1 MRLFFKIIYY
11 YIMNFINNLYIQI
24 KNVFSDGVF
33 GISLGDLAIILFSI
47 IISLLVRS
55 VVARILVNK
64 VKNIVTKT
72 GNKID
77 DKLFEALVPPFRL
90 LPIVIVFLA
99 ITLYFDIE
107 STLGLYFQ
115 KINNTLSTVFVFWL
129 IHQALIPFSNVFN
142 KLDKILTK
150 GLVLWIVRS
159 LKYLIIFL
167 GIVAVLE
174 VWGIKIGPVIAGLGL
189 FGVAVA
195 LGAQDLFKNLISGI
209 MILLE
214 KRFQLG
220 DVISVPGHT
229 EGTVEHI
236 GFRSTLIR
244 KFDSTP
250 ITIPNYI
257 FAEAPILN
265 YTNRNFRRINWT
277 IGLEYNSTLDQIKK
291 LTDSISSYLSENENF
306 MVNDNYKSYV
316 RLNKF
321 NDSSIDIL
329 IVCFTA
335 TRDWDK
341 YLETKEKLAI
351 EIKRKVEELNLSF
364 AFPSQSIYI
373 EKQ

>member
-1 MRLFFKIIYY
+1 
-11 YIMNFINNLYIQI
+11 MNFIENFYLQI
-24 KNVFSDGVF
+24 LKVFSDGVF
-33 GISLGDLAIILFSI
+33 GISLGNIFVILLSI
-47 IISLLVRS
+47 IISLLIRS
-55 VVARILVNK
+55 VVARVLVNK
-64 VKNIVTKT
+64 LKKIVSKT
-72 GNKID
+72 GNKVD

-90 LPIVIVFLA
+90 LPIVIVFLI

-115 KINNTLSTVFVFWL
+115 KINNTLSTIFVFWL
-129 IHQALIPFSNVFN
+129 IHQALIPFSNLFE
-142 KLDKILTK
+142 KLERILTK
-150 GLVLWIVRS
+150 GLVLWIIKS

-195 LGAQDLFKNLISGI
+195 LGAQDLFKNLISGV

-214 KRFQLG
+214 KRFQIG
-220 DVISVPGHT
+220 DVINVPGHT

-244 KFDSTP
+244 KFDTTP

-265 YTNRNFRRINWT
+265 YTNRNYRRINWT
-277 IGLEYNSTLDQIKK
+277 IGLEYNSTLAQIKK
-291 LTDSISSYLSENENF
+291 FTESISSFIEENENF
-306 MVNDNYKSYV
+306 MVDANYKAFV
-316 RLNKF
+316 RIEKF

-329 IVCFTA
+329 VICFTS
-335 TRDWDK
+335 TKDWDK
-341 YLETKEKLAI
+341 YLKIKEELAI
-351 EIKRKVEELNLSF
+351 NIKENVEKIGLNF

-373 EKQ
+373 EKTENS

>member
-1 MRLFFKIIYY
+1 MNLIDNFYTQIIR
-11 YIMNFINNLYIQI
+11 
-24 KNVFSDGVF
+24 VFNDGVF
-33 GISLGDLAIILFSI
+33 GLNLGNLAIIFVSVI
-47 IISLLVRS
+47 VSLMIRG
-55 VVARILVNK
+55 VVARVLVNK
-64 VKNIVTKT
+64 VKKIVTRT
-72 GNKID
+72 SNKID

-90 LPIVIVFLA
+90 LPIVVVFLA

-107 STLGLYFQ
+107 STLGLYMQ
-115 KINNTLSTVFVFWL
+115 KINNTLSTIFVFWL
-129 IHQALIPFSNVFN
+129 IHQALIPFSNLFN
-142 KLDKILTK
+142 KLESILSK
-150 GLVLWIVRS
+150 GLVLWIIKS

-265 YTNRNFRRINWT
+265 YTNRKFRRINWT
-277 IGLEYNSTLDQIKK
+277 IGLEYNSTLNQLKK
-291 LTDSISSYLSENENF
+291 LTELISSFLSENDNF
-306 MVNDNYKSYV
+306 MVNENYKSFV
-316 RLNKF
+316 RIEKF

-329 IVCFTA
+329 VLCFTS
-335 TRDWDK
+335 TKDWDK
-341 YLETKEKLAI
+341 YLEIKEELAI
-351 EIKRKVEELNLSF
+351 KIKDSVEKIGLNF

-373 EKQ
+373 EKN

>member
-1 MRLFFKIIYY
+1 M
-11 YIMNFINNLYIQI
+11 MDFINNLYLQI
-24 KNVFSDGVF
+24 IRVFSDGVF
-33 GISLGDLAIILFSI
+33 GISLSDLIIIFISI
-47 IISLLVRS
+47 IVSLLVRS
-55 VVARILVNK
+55 IVARVLVNK
-64 VKNIVTKT
+64 VKKIVSKT

-90 LPIVIVFLA
+90 LPVVIVFLA

-107 STLGLYFQ
+107 STLGVYFQ
-115 KINNTLSTVFVFWL
+115 KINNTLSTIFVFWL
-129 IHQALIPFSNVFN
+129 IHQALIPFSDLFN
-142 KLDKILTK
+142 KLENILSK
-150 GLVLWIVRS
+150 GLVLWIVKS

-214 KRFQLG
+214 KRFQIG

-265 YTNRNFRRINWT
+265 YTNRNYRRINWT
-277 IGLEYNSTLDQIKK
+277 IGLEYNSTLVQIKE
-291 LTDSISSYLSENENF
+291 LTQIISSYLKDNDSF
-306 MVNDNYKSYV
+306 MVNDEYKSFV
-316 RLNKF
+316 RIEKF

-329 IVCFTA
+329 IICFTS
-335 TRDWDK
+335 TQDWDK
-341 YLETKEKLAI
+341 YLEIKEDLAVK
-351 EIKRKVEELNLSF
+351 IKDSVEKIGLSF

-373 EKQ
+373 EKTQS

>member
-1 MRLFFKIIYY
+1 MNIIE
-11 YIMNFINNLYIQI
+11 NFYSQI
-24 KNVFSDGVF
+24 KSVFENGVF
-33 GISLGDLAIILFSI
+33 GIRLNDLGIITI
-47 IISLLVRS
+47 S
-55 VVARILVNK
+55 VVIALLIRGIFAKILVLK
-64 VKNIVTKT
+64 VKKCVKKT
-72 GNKID
+72 SNSID
-77 DKLFEALVPPFRL
+77 DKLFDALIPPFKL

-99 ITLYFDIE
+99 ITLYFDIQ

-115 KINNTLSTVFVFWL
+115 KINNTLSTIFVFWL
-129 IHQALIPFSNVFN
+129 IHQALIPLSNFFD
-142 KLDKILTK
+142 KLEKVLSK
-150 GLVLWIVRS
+150 ALVLWIIRS
-159 LKYLIIFL
+159 LRYLIVFL

-214 KRFQLG
+214 KRFHIG
-220 DVISVPGHT
+220 DVINVPGHT

-265 YTNRNFRRINWT
+265 YTNRKNRRIVWT
-277 IGLEYNSTLDQIKK
+277 IGLEYNSKLKQIKNF
-291 LTDSISSYLSENENF
+291 TNNISHYIENSENFVVDENF
-306 MVNDNYKSYV
+306 KSFV
-316 RLNKF
+316 RLDKF

-329 IVCFTA
+329 IYCFTF
-335 TRDWDK
+335 TNDWDK
-341 YLETKEKLAI
+341 YLIIKEELAI
-351 EIKRKVEELNLSF
+351 KIKEEVEKNGLNF

-373 EKQ
+373 EKSTSSL

>member
-1 MRLFFKIIYY
+1 
-11 YIMNFINNLYIQI
+11 MNFIENFYSQI
-24 KNVFSDGVF
+24 IRVFNDGVF
-33 GISLGDLAIILFSI
+33 GISLGDLTIIFVSLIVALLIRSI
-47 IISLLVRS
+47 
-55 VVARILVNK
+55 VAKILVNK
-64 VKNIVTKT
+64 VKNIVSKT

-77 DKLFEALVPPFRL
+77 DKLFEALIPPFRL
-90 LPIVIVFLA
+90 LPIVIAFLA

-107 STLGLYFQ
+107 STLGIYFQ
-115 KINNTLSTVFVFWL
+115 KINNTLSTIFVFWL
-129 IHQALIPFSNVFN
+129 IHQALIPFSNLFN
-142 KLDKILTK
+142 KLENILSK
-150 GLVLWIVRS
+150 GLVLWIVKS

-265 YTNRNFRRINWT
+265 YTNRNFRRVNWT
-277 IGLEYNSTLDQIKK
+277 IGLQYNSTLDQIKK
-291 LTDSISSYLSENENF
+291 LTESISSYLKDNDNF
-306 MVNDNYKSYV
+306 MVNKNYKSFV
-316 RLNKF
+316 RIEKF

-329 IVCFTA
+329 VICFTS
-335 TRDWDK
+335 TKDWDR
-341 YLETKEKLAI
+341 YLEIKEALAMK
-351 EIKRKVEELNLSF
+351 IKDSVEKIGLDF

-373 EKQ
+373 EKN

>member
-1 MRLFFKIIYY
+1 
-11 YIMNFINNLYIQI
+11 MNFIENLYLQI
-24 KNVFSDGVF
+24 LKVFSDGVF
-33 GISLGDLAIILFSI
+33 GMSLGDLAIIFLSI
-47 IISLLVRS
+47 IISLLIRS
-55 VVARILVNK
+55 IVARILVNK
-64 VKNIVTKT
+64 VKSIVSKT

-107 STLGLYFQ
+107 STLGIYFQ
-115 KINNTLSTVFVFWL
+115 KINNTLSTIFVFWL
-129 IHQALIPFSNVFN
+129 IHQAIIPFSNLFN
-142 KLDKILTK
+142 RLEKVLTK
-150 GLVLWIVRS
+150 GLVLWIVKS

-220 DVISVPGHT
+220 DVINVPGHT

-265 YTNRNFRRINWT
+265 YTNRKYRRINWT
-277 IGLEYNSTLDQIKK
+277 IGLEYSSTLDQIKK
-291 LTDSISSYLSENENF
+291 LTDTISSYIDTSEDF
-306 MVNDNYKSYV
+306 IVNDNYKSFV
-316 RLNKF
+316 RLEKF
-321 NDSSIDIL
+321 NHSSIDIL
-329 IVCFTA
+329 VLCFTS
-335 TRDWDK
+335 TKDWNK
-341 YLETKEKLAI
+341 YLEIKEKLGM
-351 EIKRKVEELNLSF
+351 EIKVKVDEIGLNF

-373 EKQ
+373 EKNDI

>member
-1 MRLFFKIIYY
+1 
-11 YIMNFINNLYIQI
+11 MNFIENFYSQFLR
-24 KNVFSDGVF
+24 VFRDGVF
-33 GISLGDLAIILFSI
+33 GISLGDLIIIFGCIIL
-47 IISLLVRS
+47 SLLVRGI
-55 VVARILVNK
+55 VATVLVNK
-64 VKNIVTKT
+64 VKKIVSKT

-90 LPIVIVFLA
+90 LPIVVVFLA

-107 STLGLYFQ
+107 STLGVYLK
-115 KINNTLSTVFVFWL
+115 KINNTLSTIFVFWL
-129 IHQALIPFSNVFN
+129 IHQALIPFSNLFN
-142 KLDKILTK
+142 KLEKILSK
-150 GLVLWIVRS
+150 GLVLWIVKS

-214 KRFQLG
+214 KRFQIG

-265 YTNRNFRRINWT
+265 YTNRNYRRINWT
-277 IGLEYNSTLDQIKK
+277 IGLEYNSTLDQLKK
-291 LTDSISSYLSENENF
+291 LTDNISSYLSQNDNF
-306 MVNDNYKSYV
+306 IVNDTYKSFV
-316 RLNKF
+316 RIEKF

-329 IVCFTA
+329 ILCFTS
-335 TRDWDK
+335 TKDWDK
-341 YLETKEKLAI
+341 YLEIKEELAI
-351 EIKRKVEELNLSF
+351 KIKDNVEKIGLNF
-364 AFPSQSIYI
+364 AFPSHSIYI
-373 EKQ
+373 EKNNSIDNNKT

>member
-1 MRLFFKIIYY
+1 
-11 YIMNFINNLYIQI
+11 MNFIENFYSQI
-24 KNVFSDGVF
+24 LKVFSDGVF
-33 GISLGDLAIILFSI
+33 GISLGNIFIILLSI
-47 IISLLVRS
+47 IISLLIRS
-55 VVARILVNK
+55 VVARVIVNK
-64 VKNIVTKT
+64 LKKIVSKT
-72 GNKID
+72 GNVID
-77 DKLFEALVPPFRL
+77 DKLFEALLPPFRL
-90 LPIVIVFLA
+90 LPIVIVFLI

-115 KINNTLSTVFVFWL
+115 KINNTLSTIFVFWL
-129 IHQALIPFSNVFN
+129 IHQALIPFTNLFE
-142 KLDKILTK
+142 KLERILTK
-150 GLVLWIVRS
+150 GLVLWIIKS

-195 LGAQDLFKNLISGI
+195 LGAQDLFKNLISGV

-214 KRFQLG
+214 KRFQIG
-220 DVISVPGHT
+220 DVINVPGHT

-244 KFDSTP
+244 KFDTTP

-265 YTNRNFRRINWT
+265 YTNRNYRRIYWT
-277 IGLEYNSTLDQIKK
+277 IGLEYNSTLDQIKT
-291 LTDSISSYLSENENF
+291 LTESISSFLKENENF
-306 MVNDNYKSYV
+306 MVDENYKSFV
-316 RLNKF
+316 RIEKF

-329 IVCFTA
+329 VICFTS
-335 TRDWDK
+335 TKDWDK
-341 YLETKEKLAI
+341 YLQIKEELAI
-351 EIKRKVEELNLSF
+351 KIKENVEKIGLNF

-373 EKQ
+373 EKTENS

>member
-1 MRLFFKIIYY
+1 
-11 YIMNFINNLYIQI
+11 MNFLNDLLELFT
-24 KNVFSDGVF
+24 NVISNGVF
-33 GISLGDLAIILFSI
+33 GISLVDYGLIISSI
-47 IISLLVRS
+47 IFSLLIRGLT
-55 VVARILVNK
+55 AKLLVK
-64 VKNIVTKT
+64 KIKKIVINTN
-72 GNKID
+72 NKID
-77 DKLFEALVPPFRL
+77 DKLFEALIPPLKL
-90 LPIVIVFLA
+90 LPIVVVFLL
-99 ITLYFDIE
+99 ITIYFDLG
-107 STLGLYFQ
+107 STTSQYFN
-115 KINNTLSTVFVFWL
+115 KINTTLSTIFVFWF
-129 IHQALIPFSNVFN
+129 IHQSLIPFAAYIH
-142 KLDKILTK
+142 KLQEFLSKALY
-150 GLVLWIVRS
+150 LWLIKS
-159 LKYLIIFL
+159 LKYLVIFL

-214 KRFQLG
+214 TRFQIG
-220 DVISVPGHT
+220 DVINVPGHT

-265 YTNRNFRRINWT
+265 YTNRNYRRINWT

-291 LTDSISSYLSENENF
+291 LTEMISTYFKENDDF
-306 MVNDNYKSYV
+306 MVDDNYKSFV
-316 RLNKF
+316 RIEKF

-329 IVCFTA
+329 VICFTS
-335 TRDWDK
+335 TKDWDK
-341 YLETKEKLAI
+341 YLQIKEELAM
-351 EIKRKVEELNLSF
+351 EIKANVEKIGLNF

-373 EKQ
+373 EKTQNL

>member
-1 MRLFFKIIYY
+1 MQIFKNFFAQ
-11 YIMNFINNLYIQI
+11 INAVLDN
-24 KNVFSDGVF
+24 GVF
-33 GISLGDLAIILFSI
+33 GISLLDLGIILISI
-47 IISLLVRS
+47 IFALFIRS
-55 VVARILVNK
+55 IFAKL
-64 VKNIVTKT
+64 IVSKLKKIVLKT
-72 GNKID
+72 STEID
-77 DKLFEALVPPFRL
+77 DSLYDALIPPFKL
-90 LPIVIVFLA
+90 LPIVLAFLA
-99 ITLYFDIE
+99 VTLYFEID

-115 KINNTLSTVFVFWL
+115 KINNTLATIFVFWL
-129 IHQALIPFSNVFN
+129 IHQSLIPFSTIFS
-142 KLDKILTK
+142 KLEKILTK
-150 GLVLWIVRS
+150 ALVLWIVRS

-214 KRFQLG
+214 KRFHLG

-265 YTNRNFRRINWT
+265 YTNRTNRRINWI
-277 IGLEYNSTLDQIKK
+277 IGLEYNSTLEQIKN
-291 LTDSISSYLSENENF
+291 LTNAIKTHIADNSDFI
-306 MVNDNYKSYV
+306 VNDNYKAFV
-316 RLNKF
+316 RLDKF

-329 IVCFTA
+329 VYCFTS
-335 TRDWDK
+335 TNDWET
-341 YLETKEKLAI
+341 YLEIKEKLAMQIKSDI
-351 EIKRKVEELNLSF
+351 EKLKLNF

-373 EKQ
+373 EKN

>member
-1 MRLFFKIIYY
+1 MVRMDFLNKFF
-11 YIMNFINNLYIQI
+11 NQI
-24 KNVFSDGVF
+24 TSVFVEGVF
-33 GISLGDLAIILFSI
+33 GLSYGNIAIIL
-47 IISLLVRS
+47 ISVILSLVLRS
-55 VVARILVNK
+55 LVARILVSK
-64 VKNIVTKT
+64 VKKIVLKT

-77 DKLFEALVPPFRL
+77 DKLFEALEPPFKL

-99 ITLYFDIE
+99 VTLYFDIE
-107 STLGLYFQ
+107 STLGIYFQ
-115 KINNTLSTVFVFWL
+115 KINNTLSTIFVFWL
-129 IHQALIPFSNVFN
+129 IHQALIPFSYLFE
-142 KLDKILTK
+142 KLEKILTK
-150 GLVLWIVRS
+150 GLVLWIVKS
-159 LKYLIIFL
+159 IKYFVIFL
-167 GIVAVLE
+167 GVVAVLE

-236 GFRSTLIR
+236 GFRSTQIR

-265 YTNRNFRRINWT
+265 FTNRNYRRINWT

-291 LTDSISSYLSENENF
+291 LTQEISLYFAENDNF
-306 MVNDNYKSYV
+306 IVNDYYKSFV
-316 RLNKF
+316 RLEKF
-321 NDSSIDIL
+321 NDSSIDI
-329 IVCFTA
+329 IVICFTS
-335 TRDWDK
+335 TKDWDK
-341 YLETKEKLAI
+341 YLEIKEELAI
-351 EIKRKVEELNLSF
+351 KIKDSIEKIGLNF

-373 EKQ
+373 EKND

>member
-1 MRLFFKIIYY
+1 MQIFE
-11 YIMNFINNLYIQI
+11 NFIIQI
-24 KNVFSDGVF
+24 KTVFENGVF
-33 GISLGDLAIILFSI
+33 GISLLDLGIIF
-47 IISLLVRS
+47 ISLVFALLIRS
-55 VVARILVNK
+55 IFAKLIVSKLKKI
-64 VKNIVTKT
+64 VKKT
-72 GNKID
+72 STQVD
-77 DKLFEALVPPFRL
+77 DSLYDALIPPFKL
-90 LPIVIVFLA
+90 LPIVLAFLA
-99 ITLYFDIE
+99 VTLYFEID

-115 KINNTLSTVFVFWL
+115 KINNTLATIFVFWL
-129 IHQALIPFSNVFN
+129 IHQALIPFSNIFS
-142 KLDKILTK
+142 KLEKILTK
-150 GLVLWIVRS
+150 ALVLWIVRS

-167 GIVAVLE
+167 GIVAVLD

-214 KRFQLG
+214 KRFHIG
-220 DVISVPGHT
+220 DVINVPGHT

-265 YTNRNFRRINWT
+265 YTNRSNRRINWI
-277 IGLEYNSTLDQIKK
+277 IGLEYSSSLNQIKK
-291 LTDSISSYLSENENF
+291 LTESLRNFLNNNENF
-306 MVNDNYKSYV
+306 TVDHNYKAYV
-316 RLNKF
+316 RLDKF

-329 IVCFTA
+329 IYCFTS
-335 TRDWDK
+335 TNDW
-341 YLETKEKLAI
+341 EKFL
-351 EIKRKVEELNLSF
+351 EIKENLAMEIKNTMEEIGINF

-373 EKQ
+373 EKD